1 MSRKGLSP
9 FLAEGTGDVPP
20 FFPTTYV
27 GGRVGAT
34 TFATAKR
41 QRPPRAPMHLIT
53 DPWHFEFMQRAFI
66 VATLAAVVCAVVGVY
81 VVLKGL
87 AFMGDA
93 IAHSS
98 LAGMAASFAL
108 GGSVLWGAIAWV
120 APASLAITYLSRRAR
135 LLLDTTIGIIYAAGF
150 ALGLVIISRQDSYA
164 TDLFSF
170 LFGNVLGVSW
180 TDVAIVAAVAA
191 AILAI
196 IAALY
201 KELLFATYDGAMA
214 AASGIPVRAMEYLL
228 PLLIGFTAV
237 ASLKTVGIVLVLAL
251 LVTPA
256 ATARLLARRLPAM
269 VLVSVLAAWA
279 AVIAGLYLSYHLDLP
294 SGPAIVL
301 VSTAIFLAALL
312 LSPSRGLL
320 RRRPGISI
328 PVP

>member
-1 MSRKGLSP
+1 
-9 FLAEGTGDVPP
+9 
-20 FFPTTYV
+20 
-27 GGRVGAT
+27 
-34 TFATAKR
+34 
-41 QRPPRAPMHLIT
+41 MHLIT

-66 VATLAAVVCAVVGVY
+66 VATLAAIVCAVVGVY

-98 LAGMAASFAL
+98 LAGMAAAFAL

-120 APASLAITYLSRRAR
+120 APASLAITYLSRRTR

-164 TDLFSF
+164 TDLLSF

-180 TDVAIVAAVAA
+180 TDVVIVAAVAA
-191 AILAI
+191 AILAV

-201 KELLFATYDGAMA
+201 KELHFTAYDSAMA
-214 AASGIPVRAMEYLL
+214 AASGIPVRFMEYLL

-269 VLVSVLAAWA
+269 MLVSVIVAWA

-301 VSTAIFLAALL
+301 VSTAIFLLALL

-320 RRRPGISI
+320 RRRPRISI